1 MAGASRAGCPY
12 DEAMPDP
19 RDELRALL
27 DPAPRPTPAP
37 GDRLASV
44 LALLI
49 REPAP
54 SLLFTERAKEL
65 RRHPGEV
72 SFPGGLSEPGDPD
85 LAATALRE
93 TEEEVGLP
101 RDAVELLGALP
112 PVHTFVSG
120 ILVTPFVGTVPSLP
134 TLGVSDGEIVRI
146 LTPTLAELDALEEE
160 RVYERDGGEAWR
172 GWAYE
177 VEGTTIWGAT
187 GWMLHSLLELLR
199 KETSWLTPP

>member
-1 MAGASRAGCPY
+1 MTGVPV
-12 DEAMPDP
+12 PI
-19 RDELRALL
+19 DELRGVL
-27 DPAPRPTPAP
+27 DPDPRPTPEP
-37 GDRLASV
+37 GDRLAAV

-49 REPAP
+49 REPTP

-72 SFPGGLSEPGDPD
+72 SFPGGLTEPDDAD

-93 TEEEVGLP
+93 AEEEVGLP

-120 ILVTPFVGTVPSLP
+120 ILVTPFVGTVATLP
-134 TLGVSDGEIVRI
+134 ALGVSDGEIVRV
-146 LTPTLAELDALEEE
+146 LTPTLTTLDAIEEE
-160 RVYERDGGEAWR
+160 RTCDRDGLEVWR

-177 VEGTTIWGAT
+177 VEGTAIWGAT

-199 KETSWLTPP
+199 KETSWLTRR

>member
-1 MAGASRAGCPY
+1 MRLAYDGAVA
-12 DEAMPDP
+12 DP
-19 RDELRALL
+19 RDALRASL
-27 DPAPRPTPAP
+27 DPDPRPTPAP
-37 GDRLASV
+37 GDRLAAV

-49 REPAP
+49 DGPEPT
-54 SLLFTERAKEL
+54 LLFTERAKEL

-72 SFPGGLSEPGDPD
+72 SFPGGIVEPGDLD

-93 TEEEVGLP
+93 AEEEVGLP
-101 RDAVELLGALP
+101 RESVEMLGALP

-120 ILVTPFVGTVPSLP
+120 ILVTPFVGSVPALP

-146 LTPTLAELDALEEE
+146 LTPTIARLAAIEEE
-160 RVYERDGGEAWR
+160 RTYRRDGEDVWR

-177 VEGTTIWGAT
+177 VDGATIWGAT

-199 KETSWLTPP
+199 KETTWLHPR